1 MEITNPRRILAVSL
15 ADSTEHLSNVIKD
28 LTGTHPSPVPI
39 PPASPSSE
47 SAAEPPSESTTATT
61 TLAGTTL
68 AGITHYIA
76 LTTPYYTTTIPIWLD
91 LVTSPSE
98 WATTFLAPEAKEVLD
113 ALGGILVVVGLP
125 PAGTGTPGSVS
136 GPTSGLGSGAGDGE
150 GEGGHDAKGLI
161 SQMGRVL
168 RAQLGGW
175 EWDGVALVVGV
186 GEAQDEELDEWED
199 VCAEWGMEFVHHGG
213 GGEGR
218 NEFGERMGVARALEA
233 LQANDWAGDGGE
245 DEDEGMGMGED
256 GEFIPESM
264 GFGFEPEDFEGLRK
278 AILSEGT
285 GEGLDGED
293 LMSFQ
298 RAERSKSEGKGGARE
313 GEGEEDEELDDEEI
327 QKLERMMLKLQAV
340 RDISAGMPEEQRK
353 RMAKQAVGEVMK
365 EL

>member
-1 MEITNPRRILAVSL
+1 MQAEKMEISNPRRILAVSL
-15 ADSTEHLSNVIKD
+15 VDSTEHLSNVIND

-39 PPASPSSE
+39 PPASPSS
-47 SAAEPPSESTTATT
+47 SETPQQSTTTTTAT
-61 TLAGTTL
+61 TLAGTTHHL
-68 AGITHYIA
+68 A

-98 WATTFLAPEAKEVLD
+98 WATTFLTPEAKEVLD
-113 ALGGILVVVGLP
+113 ALGGILVVVSLP
-125 PAGTGTPGSVS
+125 PAGGAPGSVS

-150 GEGGHDAKGLI
+150 GEGGVDSKGLI
-161 SQMGRVL
+161 SQIGRVL

-186 GEAQDEELDEWED
+186 GEAVDEVLDEWED
-199 VCAEWGMEFVHHGG
+199 VCAEWGMEFVYHGG

-218 NEFGERMGVARALEA
+218 NEFGERMGIARALEA

-245 DEDEGMGMGED
+245 ERGGEGEMGEED
-256 GEFIPESM
+256 GEFNPENL
-264 GFGFEPEDFEGLRK
+264 GFGYDGEDFEGLRK
-278 AILSEGT
+278 AIWSSG
-285 GEGLDGED
+285 GLDGEELLD
-293 LMSFQ
+293 FKGPE
-298 RAERSKSEGKGGARE
+298 AGKSGGK
-313 GEGEEDEELDDEEI
+313 EGEEDEELDDEEI

-353 RMAKQAVGEVMK
+353 RLAKQAVGEVMK